1 MYCLSKWWQCK
12 RWELLNYLLTKI
24 AHHYSTLLKFRL
36 AKNTPQKKISG
47 AHRSPANQSFW
58 HCLGEQFGVVFRNP
72 SGLIDGR
79 IYTVPPFVSVKGIG
93 SSSMGQQ
100 VGVRIQGWWS
110 IEQDR
115 LLGDQWSKPIDLRK
129 KQQELGD
136 FLGGV
141 ISNILPSCRN
151 LQETIHTTKRGST
164 GHVFYPNLRECLG
177 FSPRPWGRY
186 SWRAIPTGW

>member
-1 MYCLSKWWQCK
+1 MPTITALSSNLGWQKTPGKK
-12 RWELLNYLLTKI
+12 RFLVLTI
-24 AHHYSTLLKFRL
+24 C
-36 AKNTPQKKISG
+36 
-47 AHRSPANQSFW
+47 PANQSFW
-58 HCLGEQFGVVFRNP
+58 HCLGEQFGVGFSQSFRP
-72 SGLIDGR
+72 DR
-79 IYTVPPFVSVKGIG
+79 WPYIYSTTFVSVKGIG